1 MTKDEVEN
9 SAHIDD
15 RTIPLCI
22 IYN

>member
-1 MTKDEVEN
+1 MTKDEVEI